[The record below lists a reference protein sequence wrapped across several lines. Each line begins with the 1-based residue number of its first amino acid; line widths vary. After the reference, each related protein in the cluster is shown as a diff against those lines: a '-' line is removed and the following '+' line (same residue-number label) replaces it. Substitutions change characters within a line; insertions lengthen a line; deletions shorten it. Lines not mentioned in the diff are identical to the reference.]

1 MFRQEGFTIFL
12 NFGTES
18 MSNDESS
25 IKIQFT
31 DVFKH
36 QVRDLAKRY
45 RKIKLDIQ
53 PIFEKLKNGEL
64 IGEQIQKT
72 SYTVFKVRVKNSD
85 IQKGKSGGY
94 RVIYYVNSST
104 NILCI
109 LIYSKSEKDNVTATE
124 IKKVIQEDFKV
135 ELIEYP
141 STYPADEPNRRCP
154 DITRISETLDF
165 QPKVNLEEG
174 LARFFKW
181 TKLNY
186 TSEILAK

>member
-1 MFRQEGFTIFL
+1 MFRQVGFMIFL

-25 IKIQFT
+25 ITIQFT
-31 DVFKH
+31 DVFKR

-94 RVIYYVNSST
+94 RVIYYVKSST

-124 IKKVIQEDFKV
+124 IKKVIQEF
-135 ELIEYP
+135 Y
-141 STYPADEPNRRCP
+141 DEQ
-154 DITRISETLDF
+154 L
-165 QPKVNLEEG
+165 Q
-174 LARFFKW
+174 
-181 TKLNY
+181 
-186 TSEILAK
+186 

>member
-1 MFRQEGFTIFL
+1 MFRQVGFTIFL

-25 IKIQFT
+25 ITIQFT
-31 DVFKH
+31 DVFKR

-94 RVIYYVNSST
+94 RVIYYVKSST

-124 IKKVIQEDFKV
+124 IKKVIQEF
-135 ELIEYP
+135 Y
-141 STYPADEPNRRCP
+141 DEQ
-154 DITRISETLDF
+154 L
-165 QPKVNLEEG
+165 Q
-174 LARFFKW
+174 
-181 TKLNY
+181 
-186 TSEILAK
+186 

>member
-12 NFGTES
+12 NFGTAS

-25 IKIQFT
+25 ITIQFT
-31 DVFKH
+31 DVFKR

-109 LIYSKSEKDNVTATE
+109 LIYSKSEKDNVTTTE
-124 IKKVIQEDFKV
+124 IKKVIQEF
-135 ELIEYP
+135 Y
-141 STYPADEPNRRCP
+141 DEQ
-154 DITRISETLDF
+154 L
-165 QPKVNLEEG
+165 Q
-174 LARFFKW
+174 
-181 TKLNY
+181 
-186 TSEILAK
+186 

>member
-1 MFRQEGFTIFL
+1 MFRQVGFTIFL

-25 IKIQFT
+25 ITIQFT
-31 DVFKH
+31 DVFKR

-94 RVIYYVNSST
+94 RVIYYVKSST

-109 LIYSKSEKDNVTATE
+109 LIYSKSEKDNVTTTE
-124 IKKVIQEDFKV
+124 IKKVIQEF
-135 ELIEYP
+135 Y
-141 STYPADEPNRRCP
+141 DEQ
-154 DITRISETLDF
+154 L
-165 QPKVNLEEG
+165 Q
-174 LARFFKW
+174 
-181 TKLNY
+181 
-186 TSEILAK
+186 

>member
-1 MFRQEGFTIFL
+1 MIFL
-12 NFGTES
+12 NFGMES
-18 MSNDESS
+18 MPNDESS
-25 IKIQFT
+25 ITIQFT
-31 DVFKH
+31 DVFKR
-36 QVRDLAKRY
+36 QVRDLAKQY
-45 RKIKLDIQ
+45 RQIKLDLQ

-124 IKKVIQEDFKV
+124 IKKVIQEF
-135 ELIEYP
+135 Y
-141 STYPADEPNRRCP
+141 DEQ
-154 DITRISETLDF
+154 L
-165 QPKVNLEEG
+165 Q
-174 LARFFKW
+174 
-181 TKLNY
+181 
-186 TSEILAK
+186 

>member
-1 MFRQEGFTIFL
+1 
-12 NFGTES
+12 

-25 IKIQFT
+25 ITIQFT
-31 DVFKH
+31 DVFKR

-94 RVIYYVNSST
+94 RVIYYVKSST

-109 LIYSKSEKDNVTATE
+109 LIYSKSKKDNVTATE
-124 IKKVIQEDFKV
+124 IKKVIQEF
-135 ELIEYP
+135 Y
-141 STYPADEPNRRCP
+141 DEQ
-154 DITRISETLDF
+154 L
-165 QPKVNLEEG
+165 Q
-174 LARFFKW
+174 
-181 TKLNY
+181 
-186 TSEILAK
+186 

>member
-1 MFRQEGFTIFL
+1 MIFL
-12 NFGTES
+12 NFGMES
-18 MSNDESS
+18 MPNDESS
-25 IKIQFT
+25 ITIQFT
-31 DVFKH
+31 DVFKR

-45 RKIKLDIQ
+45 RQIKLDLQ

-124 IKKVIQEDFKV
+124 IKKVIQEF
-135 ELIEYP
+135 Y
-141 STYPADEPNRRCP
+141 DE
-154 DITRISETLDF
+154 
-165 QPKVNLEEG
+165 
-174 LARFFKW
+174 
-181 TKLNY
+181 
-186 TSEILAK
+186 

>member
-1 MFRQEGFTIFL
+1 MFRQVGFTIFL

-25 IKIQFT
+25 ITIQFT
-31 DVFKH
+31 DVFKR

-64 IGEQIQKT
+64 LGEQIQKT

-94 RVIYYVNSST
+94 RVIYYVKSST

-124 IKKVIQEDFKV
+124 IKKVIQEF
-135 ELIEYP
+135 Y
-141 STYPADEPNRRCP
+141 DEQ
-154 DITRISETLDF
+154 L
-165 QPKVNLEEG
+165 Q
-174 LARFFKW
+174 
-181 TKLNY
+181 
-186 TSEILAK
+186 

>member
-1 MFRQEGFTIFL
+1 MIFL
-12 NFGTES
+12 NFGMES

-25 IKIQFT
+25 ITIQFT
-31 DVFKH
+31 DVFKR

-45 RKIKLDIQ
+45 RQIKLDLQ

-85 IQKGKSGGY
+85 IQKGKSSGY

-124 IKKVIQEDFKV
+124 IKKVIQEF
-135 ELIEYP
+135 Y
-141 STYPADEPNRRCP
+141 DEQ
-154 DITRISETLDF
+154 L
-165 QPKVNLEEG
+165 Q
-174 LARFFKW
+174 
-181 TKLNY
+181 
-186 TSEILAK
+186 